1 MVASGSMS
9 SPRILT
15 LCFVAFL
22 VAGCSY
28 VETTP
33 PPPTPADFGDTV
45 TRFVT
50 RGIQIDHVVAGD
62 AGCAD
67 NALQPTAIAFNA
79 SGLDQATPVKI
90 YFYVFADRATFE
102 RLRATVDACAQTYV
116 TDPNTYQS
124 IEQSP
129 YVLSGQGPWGQAF
142 EAALRAGLLEA
153 AGTGG

>member
-1 MVASGSMS
+1 MS

-15 LCFVAFL
+15 LCFVALL
-22 VAGCSY
+22 VVGCSF

-50 RGIQIDHVVAGD
+50 RGIRIDHVVSGD
-62 AGCAD
+62 AGCSD
-67 NALQPTAIAFNA
+67 NVLRPTGIAFNA
-79 SGLDQATPVKI
+79 IGLDQATPVRI
-90 YFYVFADRATFE
+90 YLYVFADRATFE
-102 RLRATVDACAQTYV
+102 RLRATVDACAKTYV

-129 YVLSGQGPWGQAF
+129 YVLSGQGPWGSSF

>member
-1 MVASGSMS
+1 MS

-15 LCFVAFL
+15 LCFVALL
-22 VAGCSY
+22 VVGCSF

-50 RGIQIDHVVAGD
+50 RGIQIDHVVSGD
-62 AGCAD
+62 AGCSDKVLA
-67 NALQPTAIAFNA
+67 PTAIAFDA
-79 SGLDQATPVKI
+79 SGLDQATPVRI
-90 YFYVFADRATFE
+90 YLYRFADRARFE
-102 RLRATVDACAQTYV
+102 RLRATVDDCAKTYV

>member
-1 MVASGSMS
+1 MS

-15 LCFVAFL
+15 LCFVALL
-22 VAGCSY
+22 VVGCSF

-50 RGIQIDHVVAGD
+50 RGIQIDHVVSGD
-62 AGCAD
+62 AGCSDKVLA
-67 NALQPTAIAFNA
+67 PTAIAFDA
-79 SGLDQATPVKI
+79 SGLDQATPVRI
-90 YFYVFADRATFE
+90 YLYRFADRATFE
-102 RLRATVDACAQTYV
+102 RLRATVDACARTYV

-129 YVLSGQGPWGQAF
+129 YVLSGQGPWGQSF